1 MYEPCL
7 IVVASSGLEHRREL
21 MTILANL
28 GLDPI
33 CASAVEPCRELIM
46 REKIDLVFCD
56 RLFSDGDYLDVL
68 AASSSAKSK
77 PNVVLVCR
85 HDVSEYREA
94 IARGAFEMI
103 GVPCRPTDVE
113 WMVIQSKRSQRKRM
127 QEEAAPPAVSSS
139 EKVFRAGAA

>member
-7 IVVASSGLEHRREL
+7 IVVASASLEHRREL

-56 RLFSDGDYLDVL
+56 RLFPDGDYRDVL
-68 AASSSAKSK
+68 AASSRAKSK
-77 PNVVLVCR
+77 PNIVLVCR
-85 HDVSEYREA
+85 HDVSDYQEA

-113 WMVIQSKRSQRKRM
+113 WMVIQAKRSQRKRM
-127 QEEAAPPAVSSS
+127 QEEPSTPVASPP
-139 EKVFRAGAA
+139 EKIFRAGAA